1 MESKRV
7 LFIDRDGTVIV
18 EPPVTKQVDRLDLLE
33 FLPGAIEGL
42 ARIAREGDFELVM
55 VTNQDGLGT
64 PSFPE
69 ESFWPPH
76 NEMVRLLEENGVR
89 FSEVLIDRSFPYDGK
104 PTRKPGT
111 AMLTRFMGAQYDL
124 ARSYVIGD
132 RGTDVELALNLGCQ
146 AIYLAAESD
155 PRAVLTTL
163 SWDRIASQVLVDK
176 GSQS

>member
-33 FLPGAIEGL
+33 FMPGAIEAL
-42 ARIAREGDFELVM
+42 SRIAREGDFELLM

-64 PSFPE
+64 ASFPE

-89 FSEVLIDRSFPYDGK
+89 FSEVLIDRSFAYEGK

-111 AMLTRFMGAQYDL
+111 AMLNRFLSAEYDL

-132 RGTDVELALNLGCQ
+132 RKTDVELALNLGCQ
-146 AIYLAAESD
+146 AIYIAAESD
-155 PRAVLTTL
+155 PRATLTTL
-163 SWDRIASQVLVDK
+163 SWELIASRVLL
-176 GSQS
+176 G